1 MQELKELRAVGLR
14 TFEEAEEFEADKR
27 RQQGVQNKPQEWSYH
42 SAPHLAQEEPSGI
55 VQVQLA
61 YPRPQ

>member
-1 MQELKELRAVGLR
+1 MGLR